1 MTQVLVTSPMVF
13 FVPKPSDIVSTLFE
27 GPTTASG
34 TYKVKPKGI
43 MFFDLKGEPQAFL
56 VANQYGERFF
66 VDCWRAEVKGKRR
79 LTYLYST
86 TQSTQ
91 KFLGI
96 EGLSYTQQHELGA
109 SLWSEA
115 QHPHTLY

>member
-1 MTQVLVTSPMVF
+1 MNLALHTSDRIF
-13 FVPKPSDIVSTLFE
+13 FVPKKSDIIKTLFN
-27 GPTTASG
+27 GPVTASG
-34 TYKVKPKGI
+34 IYKVKPKGI

-56 VANQYGERFF
+56 VANQWGQRFF

-79 LTYLYST
+79 LTYHYCT

-96 EGLSYTQQHELGA
+96 EGLSCTQQHELGA
-109 SLWSEA
+109 SLWN
-115 QHPHTLY
+115 QIQQPCTV